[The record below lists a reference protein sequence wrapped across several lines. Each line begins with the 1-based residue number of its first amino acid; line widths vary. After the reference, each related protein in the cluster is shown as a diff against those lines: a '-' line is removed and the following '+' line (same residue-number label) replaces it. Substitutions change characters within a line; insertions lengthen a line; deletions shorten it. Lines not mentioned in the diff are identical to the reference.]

1 MAKQPIVD
9 EKKMEEKAFGY
20 MSDKWNEDG
29 RLVCESC
36 GCMVLADME
45 KCPKCGHTGAVKLR

>member
-1 MAKQPIVD
+1 
-9 EKKMEEKAFGY
+9 MEEKAFQY
-20 MSDKWNEDG
+20 VTDKWHEDG

-45 KCPKCGHTGAVKLR
+45 KCPKCGHTGAVKSG